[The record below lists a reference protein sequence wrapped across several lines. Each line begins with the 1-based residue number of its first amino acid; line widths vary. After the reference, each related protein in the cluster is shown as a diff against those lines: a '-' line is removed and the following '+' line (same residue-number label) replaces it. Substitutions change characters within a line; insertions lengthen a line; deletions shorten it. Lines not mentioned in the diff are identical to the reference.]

1 MRIALTGGI
10 ACGKSTLAKFL
21 RELGI
26 RLLDAD
32 DVVHEL
38 EAPGGAAVPAIVA
51 RFGAGVLAADG
62 SVDRPKLA
70 GIVFADAAARRD
82 LEAILFPLVRSR
94 LRAFTSEAAR
104 RGRRALP
111 TPDACHD
118 GVPTV
123 DTASR
128 GNHVPT
134 VDVESFGNHVPTVDV
149 ESFGNHVPTVDVE
162 SFRNHVPTVDVKSFG
177 NHVPTVDVESFR
189 NHVPTVDVESF
200 RNHVPTVD
208 VESFRNHVP
217 TVDVE
222 SFRNHVPL
230 VGADVLGRPPST
242 APAPPSTVP
251 LYIAIIPLLFESHW
265 EGDYDI
271 ILAITSPSEC
281 QIHRMMRT
289 RGYSRVQAEARLAA
303 QMPVAEKAAR
313 ADFVV
318 VNDSTHEHL
327 KDEARRLVAWLKE
340 RSKYEQ

>member
-51 RFGAGVLAADG
+51 RFGAGVLSADG

-70 GIVFADAAARRD
+70 EIVFADAAARRD

-104 RGRRALP
+104 RGR
-111 TPDACHD
+111 
-118 GVPTV
+118 
-123 DTASR
+123 
-128 GNHVPT
+128 
-134 VDVESFGNHVPTVDV
+134 
-149 ESFGNHVPTVDVE
+149 
-162 SFRNHVPTVDVKSFG
+162 
-177 NHVPTVDVESFR
+177 
-189 NHVPTVDVESF
+189 
-200 RNHVPTVD
+200 
-208 VESFRNHVP
+208 
-217 TVDVE
+217 
-222 SFRNHVPL
+222 
-230 VGADVLGRPPST
+230 
-242 APAPPSTVP
+242 PPSTVP

-271 ILAITSPSEC
+271 ILAITSPLEC

-340 RSKYEQ
+340 RAKYEQ

>member
-38 EAPGGAAVPAIVA
+38 EAPGGAAVPAIAA
-51 RFGAGVLAADG
+51 RFGAGGLAADG

-70 GIVFADAAARRD
+70 EIVFADAAARRD

-104 RGRRALP
+104 RGR
-111 TPDACHD
+111 
-118 GVPTV
+118 
-123 DTASR
+123 
-128 GNHVPT
+128 
-134 VDVESFGNHVPTVDV
+134 
-149 ESFGNHVPTVDVE
+149 
-162 SFRNHVPTVDVKSFG
+162 
-177 NHVPTVDVESFR
+177 
-189 NHVPTVDVESF
+189 
-200 RNHVPTVD
+200 
-208 VESFRNHVP
+208 
-217 TVDVE
+217 
-222 SFRNHVPL
+222 
-230 VGADVLGRPPST
+230 
-242 APAPPSTVP
+242 PPSTVP

-271 ILAITSPSEC
+271 ILAITSPLEC

-340 RSKYEQ
+340 RAKYEQ

>member
-38 EAPGGAAVPAIVA
+38 EALGGAAVPAIVA
-51 RFGAGVLAADG
+51 RFGAGILAADG

-104 RGRRALP
+104 RGR
-111 TPDACHD
+111 
-118 GVPTV
+118 
-123 DTASR
+123 
-128 GNHVPT
+128 
-134 VDVESFGNHVPTVDV
+134 
-149 ESFGNHVPTVDVE
+149 
-162 SFRNHVPTVDVKSFG
+162 
-177 NHVPTVDVESFR
+177 
-189 NHVPTVDVESF
+189 
-200 RNHVPTVD
+200 
-208 VESFRNHVP
+208 
-217 TVDVE
+217 
-222 SFRNHVPL
+222 
-230 VGADVLGRPPST
+230 PPST
-242 APAPPSTVP
+242 AP

-271 ILAITSPSEC
+271 ILAITSPLEC

-340 RSKYEQ
+340 RAKYEQ

>member
-38 EAPGGAAVPAIVA
+38 EAPGGAAVPAIAA
-51 RFGAGVLAADG
+51 RFGAGILAADG

-70 GIVFADAAARRD
+70 EIVFADAAARRD

-104 RGRRALP
+104 RGR
-111 TPDACHD
+111 
-118 GVPTV
+118 
-123 DTASR
+123 
-128 GNHVPT
+128 
-134 VDVESFGNHVPTVDV
+134 
-149 ESFGNHVPTVDVE
+149 
-162 SFRNHVPTVDVKSFG
+162 
-177 NHVPTVDVESFR
+177 
-189 NHVPTVDVESF
+189 
-200 RNHVPTVD
+200 
-208 VESFRNHVP
+208 
-217 TVDVE
+217 
-222 SFRNHVPL
+222 
-230 VGADVLGRPPST
+230 PPST
-242 APAPPSTVP
+242 AP

-271 ILAITSPSEC
+271 ILAITSPLEC

-340 RSKYEQ
+340 RAKYEQ

>member
-104 RGRRALP
+104 RGR
-111 TPDACHD
+111 
-118 GVPTV
+118 
-123 DTASR
+123 
-128 GNHVPT
+128 
-134 VDVESFGNHVPTVDV
+134 
-149 ESFGNHVPTVDVE
+149 
-162 SFRNHVPTVDVKSFG
+162 
-177 NHVPTVDVESFR
+177 
-189 NHVPTVDVESF
+189 
-200 RNHVPTVD
+200 
-208 VESFRNHVP
+208 
-217 TVDVE
+217 
-222 SFRNHVPL
+222 
-230 VGADVLGRPPST
+230 PPST
-242 APAPPSTVP
+242 AP

-271 ILAITSPSEC
+271 ILAITSPLEC
-281 QIHRMMRT
+281 QVHRMMRT

-340 RSKYEQ
+340 RAKYEQ

>member
-32 DVVHEL
+32 DVVHGL
-38 EAPGGAAVPAIVA
+38 EAPGGEAVPAIAA

-70 GIVFADAAARRD
+70 DVVFADPAARRD
-82 LEAILFPLVRSR
+82 LEAILFPLVRAR
-94 LRAFTSEAAR
+94 LQSFTSPAAR

-111 TPDACHD
+111 GSAFSDDPMD
-118 GVPTV
+118 G
-123 DTASR
+123 AARR
-128 GNHVPT
+128 GRRALPMVECS
-134 VDVESFGNHVPTVDV
+134 DVM
-149 ESFGNHVPTVDVE
+149 
-162 SFRNHVPTVDVKSFG
+162 
-177 NHVPTVDVESFR
+177 
-189 NHVPTVDVESF
+189 
-200 RNHVPTVD
+200 
-208 VESFRNHVP
+208 
-217 TVDVE
+217 
-222 SFRNHVPL
+222 
-230 VGADVLGRPPST
+230 VGADVLGRPPPLRPL
-242 APAPPSTVP
+242 PAPPALCPPPPVLCP
-251 LYIAIIPLLFESHW
+251 PPPVLCPPPIHLPPIAVIPLLFESHW
-265 EGDYDI
+265 EGDYDT
-271 ILAITSPSEC
+271 ILAITSPLEC
-281 QIHRMMRT
+281 QVDRMMRT

-340 RSKYEQ
+340 RAKNEH

>member
-111 TPDACHD
+111 MVGP
-118 GVPTV
+118 
-123 DTASR
+123 
-128 GNHVPT
+128 
-134 VDVESFGNHVPTVDV
+134 SFSD
-149 ESFGNHVPTVDVE
+149 
-162 SFRNHVPTVDVKSFG
+162 
-177 NHVPTVDVESFR
+177 
-189 NHVPTVDVESF
+189 
-200 RNHVPTVD
+200 
-208 VESFRNHVP
+208 
-217 TVDVE
+217 
-222 SFRNHVPL
+222 VPL

-242 APAPPSTVP
+242 APAPPSTAPAPPSTAPVSRPPSTVP

-271 ILAITSPSEC
+271 ILAITSPLEC

-340 RSKYEQ
+340 RAKYEQ

>member
-104 RGRRALP
+104 RGR
-111 TPDACHD
+111 
-118 GVPTV
+118 
-123 DTASR
+123 
-128 GNHVPT
+128 
-134 VDVESFGNHVPTVDV
+134 
-149 ESFGNHVPTVDVE
+149 
-162 SFRNHVPTVDVKSFG
+162 
-177 NHVPTVDVESFR
+177 
-189 NHVPTVDVESF
+189 
-200 RNHVPTVD
+200 
-208 VESFRNHVP
+208 
-217 TVDVE
+217 
-222 SFRNHVPL
+222 
-230 VGADVLGRPPST
+230 PPST

-251 LYIAIIPLLFESHW
+251 LYIAVIPLLFESHW

-271 ILAITSPSEC
+271 ILAITSPLEC

-340 RSKYEQ
+340 RAKYEQ

>member
-162 SFRNHVPTVDVKSFG
+162 SFRNHVP
-177 NHVPTVDVESFR
+177 
-189 NHVPTVDVESF
+189 
-200 RNHVPTVD
+200 
-208 VESFRNHVP
+208 
-217 TVDVE
+217 
-222 SFRNHVPL
+222 L

-271 ILAITSPSEC
+271 ILAITSPLEC

-340 RSKYEQ
+340 RAKYEQ

>member
-111 TPDACHD
+111 MVGP
-118 GVPTV
+118 
-123 DTASR
+123 
-128 GNHVPT
+128 
-134 VDVESFGNHVPTVDV
+134 SFSD
-149 ESFGNHVPTVDVE
+149 
-162 SFRNHVPTVDVKSFG
+162 
-177 NHVPTVDVESFR
+177 
-189 NHVPTVDVESF
+189 
-200 RNHVPTVD
+200 
-208 VESFRNHVP
+208 
-217 TVDVE
+217 
-222 SFRNHVPL
+222 VPL
-230 VGADVLGRPPST
+230 VGADVLGRPPTTPPAPPST
-242 APAPPSTVP
+242 APVSRPPSTVP
-251 LYIAIIPLLFESHW
+251 LSIAVIPLLFESHW

-340 RSKYEQ
+340 RAKYEQ

>member
-134 VDVESFGNHVPTVDV
+134 GDVESFGNHLPTVDVESFGNHVPTVDV
-149 ESFGNHVPTVDVE
+149 ESFGNHVP
-162 SFRNHVPTVDVKSFG
+162 
-177 NHVPTVDVESFR
+177 
-189 NHVPTVDVESF
+189 
-200 RNHVPTVD
+200 
-208 VESFRNHVP
+208 
-217 TVDVE
+217 
-222 SFRNHVPL
+222 L

-242 APAPPSTVP
+242 APAPPSTAPVSRPPSTVP

-271 ILAITSPSEC
+271 ILAITSPLEC

-340 RSKYEQ
+340 RAKYEQ

>member
-134 VDVESFGNHVPTVDV
+134 VDVESFGNHVP
-149 ESFGNHVPTVDVE
+149 
-162 SFRNHVPTVDVKSFG
+162 
-177 NHVPTVDVESFR
+177 
-189 NHVPTVDVESF
+189 
-200 RNHVPTVD
+200 
-208 VESFRNHVP
+208 
-217 TVDVE
+217 
-222 SFRNHVPL
+222 L

-242 APAPPSTVP
+242 APAPPSTAPAPPSTAP

-271 ILAITSPSEC
+271 ILAITSPLEC

-340 RSKYEQ
+340 RAKYEQ

>member
-70 GIVFADAAARRD
+70 AIVFADAAARRD

-111 TPDACHD
+111 MVGP
-118 GVPTV
+118 
-123 DTASR
+123 
-128 GNHVPT
+128 
-134 VDVESFGNHVPTVDV
+134 SFSD
-149 ESFGNHVPTVDVE
+149 
-162 SFRNHVPTVDVKSFG
+162 
-177 NHVPTVDVESFR
+177 
-189 NHVPTVDVESF
+189 
-200 RNHVPTVD
+200 
-208 VESFRNHVP
+208 
-217 TVDVE
+217 
-222 SFRNHVPL
+222 VPL

-242 APAPPSTVP
+242 APAPPTTPPAPPSTVP

-271 ILAITSPSEC
+271 ILAITSPLEC

-340 RSKYEQ
+340 RAKYEQ

>member
-51 RFGAGVLAADG
+51 RFGAGILAADG

-104 RGRRALP
+104 RGR
-111 TPDACHD
+111 
-118 GVPTV
+118 
-123 DTASR
+123 
-128 GNHVPT
+128 
-134 VDVESFGNHVPTVDV
+134 
-149 ESFGNHVPTVDVE
+149 
-162 SFRNHVPTVDVKSFG
+162 
-177 NHVPTVDVESFR
+177 
-189 NHVPTVDVESF
+189 
-200 RNHVPTVD
+200 
-208 VESFRNHVP
+208 
-217 TVDVE
+217 
-222 SFRNHVPL
+222 
-230 VGADVLGRPPST
+230 PPST
-242 APAPPSTVP
+242 AP

-271 ILAITSPSEC
+271 ILAITSPLEC

-327 KDEARRLVAWLKE
+327 KDEAKRLVAWLKE
-340 RSKYEQ
+340 RAKYEQ

>member
-51 RFGAGVLAADG
+51 RFGAGILAADG

-104 RGRRALP
+104 RGR
-111 TPDACHD
+111 
-118 GVPTV
+118 
-123 DTASR
+123 
-128 GNHVPT
+128 
-134 VDVESFGNHVPTVDV
+134 
-149 ESFGNHVPTVDVE
+149 
-162 SFRNHVPTVDVKSFG
+162 
-177 NHVPTVDVESFR
+177 
-189 NHVPTVDVESF
+189 
-200 RNHVPTVD
+200 
-208 VESFRNHVP
+208 
-217 TVDVE
+217 
-222 SFRNHVPL
+222 
-230 VGADVLGRPPST
+230 
-242 APAPPSTVP
+242 PPSTVP

-271 ILAITSPSEC
+271 ILAITSPLEC

-340 RSKYEQ
+340 RAKYEQ

>member
-104 RGRRALP
+104 RGR
-111 TPDACHD
+111 
-118 GVPTV
+118 
-123 DTASR
+123 
-128 GNHVPT
+128 
-134 VDVESFGNHVPTVDV
+134 
-149 ESFGNHVPTVDVE
+149 
-162 SFRNHVPTVDVKSFG
+162 
-177 NHVPTVDVESFR
+177 
-189 NHVPTVDVESF
+189 
-200 RNHVPTVD
+200 
-208 VESFRNHVP
+208 
-217 TVDVE
+217 
-222 SFRNHVPL
+222 
-230 VGADVLGRPPST
+230 
-242 APAPPSTVP
+242 PPSTVP

-271 ILAITSPSEC
+271 ILAITSPLEC

-340 RSKYEQ
+340 RAKYEQ

>member
-94 LRAFTSEAAR
+94 LRAFTSAASR

-123 DTASR
+123 DMASR

-149 ESFGNHVPTVDVE
+149 ESFGNHVPM
-162 SFRNHVPTVDVKSFG
+162 
-177 NHVPTVDVESFR
+177 VDVESFR

-200 RNHVPTVD
+200 G
-208 VESFRNHVP
+208 
-217 TVDVE
+217 
-222 SFRNHVPL
+222 NHVPL
-230 VGADVLGRPPST
+230 VGADVLGRPPSTAPVSRPPST

-271 ILAITSPSEC
+271 ILAITSPLEC
-281 QIHRMMRT
+281 QIQRMMRT

-340 RSKYEQ
+340 RAKYEQ

>member
-70 GIVFADAAARRD
+70 EIVFADAAARRD

-111 TPDACHD
+111 MVGP
-118 GVPTV
+118 
-123 DTASR
+123 
-128 GNHVPT
+128 
-134 VDVESFGNHVPTVDV
+134 SFSD
-149 ESFGNHVPTVDVE
+149 
-162 SFRNHVPTVDVKSFG
+162 
-177 NHVPTVDVESFR
+177 
-189 NHVPTVDVESF
+189 
-200 RNHVPTVD
+200 
-208 VESFRNHVP
+208 
-217 TVDVE
+217 
-222 SFRNHVPL
+222 VPL

-242 APAPPSTVP
+242 APAPPSTAPVSRPPSTVP

-271 ILAITSPSEC
+271 ILAITSPLEC

-340 RSKYEQ
+340 RAKYEQ